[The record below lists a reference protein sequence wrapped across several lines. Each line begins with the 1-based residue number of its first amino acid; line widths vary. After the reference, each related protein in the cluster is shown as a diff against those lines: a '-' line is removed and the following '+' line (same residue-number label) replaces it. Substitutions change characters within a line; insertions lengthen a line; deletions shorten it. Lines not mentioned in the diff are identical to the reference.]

1 MGNYG
6 LRRLIHQVLVAFVL
20 LLGLANCKD
29 NDNTVGIAVQPY
41 DDAIHVNADTFIL
54 ECMNYEIP
62 SISAQAD
69 TMVLGEFY
77 SPTYGT
83 TKAELLIQLNAPDN
97 YSFPDESYNP
107 QPDSLVL
114 LMYYNDYFGSPYAP
128 LEFSIY
134 EINKKAINYAER
146 YYSDLNPGDFCDS
159 TILMGKR
166 VATSI
171 DLSRRNAEKEDSAEV
186 GYIRYKFDDTQL
198 NRFFN
203 MVRKNPTLSS
213 DEFLSDFKGMYIT
226 TRYGNSSMIYFNQ
239 MTMYLYYHYTYKKAG
254 TDTTVTTSIIFPANH
269 EVRQLNRFFHSD
281 RHEIVQS
288 IPDSLLYIKSMAGIY
303 PKMTLPLSRIR
314 ERFLQRM
321 DVGDV
326 LNISAA
332 EVSLECIEY
341 DDKDVYMDPP
351 SYILAIDERELD
363 DFLKHQ
369 TVPEDFETDRVLGT
383 YSVESDS
390 YIFDFTYLLTKRM
403 ELKAEED
410 EDVNFVFVPVDIRYS
425 STTKVGVRPLVK
437 MAAVKVRSA
446 KNGYSPFRLK
456 VLYEGY

>member
-1 MGNYG
+1 MGNYC
-6 LRRLIHQVLVAFVL
+6 LRRLIHQVLVAFML
-20 LLGLANCKD
+20 LLGLVNCKNN
-29 NDNTVGIAVQPY
+29 NDTVGIAVQPY

-83 TKAELLIQLNAPDN
+83 TKAELLVQLNAPDN
-97 YSFPDESYNP
+97 YSFPDKSYNP

-134 EINKKAINYAER
+134 EINKKSINYTER

-203 MVRKNPTLSS
+203 MVMKNPTLSS

-254 TDTTVTTSIIFPANH
+254 ADTTVTTSIIFPANH
-269 EVRQLNRFFHSD
+269 EVRQLNRFFHPD
-281 RHEIVQS
+281 RSEIVQS
-288 IPDSLLYIKSMAGIY
+288 IPDSLLYVKSMAGIY
-303 PKMTLPLSRIR
+303 PKMTLPLSKIR
-314 ERFLQRM
+314 ERFIQHI
-321 DVGDV
+321 DVDDV

-351 SYILAIDERELD
+351 SYLLAIDERELD

-369 TVPEDFETDRVLGT
+369 TVPEDFETDRVLGV

-390 YIFDFTYLLTKRM
+390 YVFDFTYLLTKRM
-403 ELKAEED
+403 EMDSEED
-410 EDVNFVFVPVDIRYS
+410 EDVNFVIVPVDIRYS
-425 STTKVGVRPLVK
+425 STTKVSVKPLVK

>member
-1 MGNYG
+1 MSNYG
-6 LRRLIHQVLVAFVL
+6 LRRLICKVSVAFVL
-20 LLGLANCKD
+20 LLGLVNCKN
-29 NDNTVGIAVQPY
+29 NDDSVGISVQPF

-54 ECMNYEIP
+54 ECVNYEIP

-83 TKAELLIQLNAPDN
+83 TKADLLVQLCAPDN

-114 LMYYNDYFGSPYAP
+114 LMYYSDYFGSPYAP
-128 LEFSIY
+128 LELSIY
-134 EINKKAINYAER
+134 EINRKSISYTER

-166 VATSI
+166 VVTSI
-171 DLSRRNAEKEDSAEV
+171 DLSRRNSESEDSAAV
-186 GYIRYKFDDTQL
+186 GYVRYKFDDVQL

-203 MVRKNPTLSS
+203 MVKKNPTLSS

-239 MTMYLYYHYTYKKAG
+239 MTMYLYYHYTYNKAG
-254 TDTTVTTSIIFPANH
+254 TDTAVNTSVIFPANH
-269 EVRQLNRFFHSD
+269 EVRQLNRFFHPD
-281 RHEIVQS
+281 RHKIVQS

-314 ERFLQRM
+314 ERFLQHI
-321 DVGDV
+321 DGSDV

-341 DDKDVYMDPP
+341 DDKDVFMDPP
-351 SYILAIDERELD
+351 SYLLAIDERELD

-369 TVPEDFETDRVLGT
+369 TVPEDFETDRVLGV

-403 ELKAEED
+403 EMEPEED
-410 EDVNFVFVPVDIRYS
+410 EDVNFVIVPVDIRYS
-425 STTKVGVRPLVK
+425 STTKVGVKPLVK

-446 KNGYSPFRLK
+446 RNGYSPFRMK